1 MAHHATRLILGSE
14 MRTVAGTFVGL
25 VAMIAL
31 AAGCGGGDGGG
42 GGDTVVVTMGKPSE
56 YAMTPQPTEIS
67 AGTVTFEVKNEGT
80 LVHEMVVINTDKGAA
95 NLGTD
100 GEADESGAV
109 DEVADLPVGESK
121 TLELD
126 LTAGKYAL
134 VCNISGHYPAGMY
147 ADFTVK

>member
-1 MAHHATRLILGSE
+1 
-14 MRTVAGTFVGL
+14 MRTVAGTLIGV
-25 VAMIAL
+25 VAMIAP

-42 GGDTVVVTMGKPSE
+42 EDGTVVVTMGKPSE
-56 YAMTPQPTEIS
+56 YAMTPEPTEIS

-80 LVHEMVVINTDKGAA
+80 LVHEMVVIKTDKGAA

-109 DEVADLPVGESK
+109 DEVADLPAGEAQ
-121 TLELD
+121 TLELE
-126 LTAGKYAL
+126 LEAGKYAL
-134 VCNISGHYPAGMY
+134 VCNVPGHYEQSMY

>member
-1 MAHHATRLILGSE
+1 MAREATRLTLGSV
-14 MRTVAGTFVGL
+14 MRTIFGTFVGV

-42 GGDTVVVTMGKPSE
+42 EEGTVEVTMGTPSE
-56 YAMTPQPTEIS
+56 YAMTPSSTEVS
-67 AGTVTFEVKNEGT
+67 AGTVTFEVKNEGA
-80 LVHEMVVINTDKGAA
+80 LVHEMVVIKTDKGAA

-109 DEVADLPVGESK
+109 GEVADLPIGESE

-126 LTAGKYAL
+126 LEAGKYAL
-134 VCNISGHYPAGMY
+134 VCNVPGHYEEHMY

>member
-1 MAHHATRLILGSE
+1 MK
-14 MRTVAGTFVGL
+14 TVTGTLVGL

-31 AAGCGGGDGGG
+31 VAGCGGGDGSGG
-42 GGDTVVVTMGKPSE
+42 GGTVVVTMGQPSE
-56 YAMTPQPTEIS
+56 YAMVADPAEIS

-80 LVHEMVVINTDKGAA
+80 LVHEMVVIRTDKGAA

-109 DEVADLPVGESK
+109 DEVADLPAGQSK
-121 TLELD
+121 TLELN
-126 LTAGKYAL
+126 LEAGKYAL
-134 VCNISGHYPAGMY
+134 VCNVPGHYENHMY

>member
-1 MAHHATRLILGSE
+1 MAREATRLTLGSV
-14 MRTVAGTFVGL
+14 MRIIFGTFVGV

-31 AAGCGGGDGGG
+31 TTGCGGGDGGG
-42 GGDTVVVTMGKPSE
+42 EEGTVEVAMGTPSE

-80 LVHEMVVINTDKGAA
+80 LVHEMVVIKTDKGAA

-109 DEVADLPVGESK
+109 DEVADLPAGESK

-126 LTAGKYAL
+126 LTAGTYAL
-134 VCNISGHYPAGMY
+134 VCNLPGHYEQGMY

>member
-1 MAHHATRLILGSE
+1 MK
-14 MRTVAGTFVGL
+14 TVTGTVMGL

-42 GGDTVVVTMGKPSE
+42 GGGTVVVTMGQPSE
-56 YAMTPQPTEIS
+56 YAMVPEPGEIS

-80 LVHEMVVINTDKGAA
+80 LVHEMVVIKTDKGAA

-100 GEADESGAV
+100 GEADESGAL
-109 DEVADLPVGESK
+109 DEVADLPVGESE
-121 TLELD
+121 TLVLD
-126 LTAGKYAL
+126 LDAGEYAL
-134 VCNISGHYPAGMY
+134 VCNVPGHYENHMY